1 MRNTD
6 CPHVYS
12 LEAIREL
19 VRHGRGRIGCPVAGC
34 GAQVSM
40 GSVKEDKAMARRV
53 RVERERILEEG
64 RGEREG
70 EDVGEESMVV
80 DEDVKMESL

>member
-1 MRNTD
+1 VRNTA

-19 VRHGRGRIGCPVAGC
+19 VRHGRGMIACPVAGC
-34 GAQVSM
+34 GEQVSM
-40 GSVKEDKAMARRV
+40 GSVKEDKGMARRV

-64 RGEREG
+64 RVEREG
-70 EDVGEESMVV
+70 EEVGEESMVV
-80 DEDVKMESL
+80 DENVKVE